1 MGLSEDA
8 LDRLADI
15 VDLQPTKNAAL
26 QERWGMESGSEV
38 HRYLE
43 DELREYY
50 YRDED
55 SRIRATAEAVELV
68 GGEAPE
74 AVGVSA
80 FEAAVVEVVPDH
92 DERSASVVS
101 VLHALDGAADADASD
116 VRAALNRL
124 GRKGVVETVERTV
137 PTYRLAVPRA
147 DLDIAVTE

>member
-8 LDRLADI
+8 LDRLAD
-15 VDLQPTKNAAL
+15 VVELQPTKNAEL
-26 QERWGMESGSEV
+26 QQRWGMESGGEV

-68 GGEAPE
+68 GGEAEE
-74 AVGVSA
+74 AVGVSEL
-80 FEAAVVEVVPDH
+80 EAAVIEAVPDH

-101 VLHALDGAADADASD
+101 VLHDTADADADAGD
-116 VRAALNRL
+116 VRRALGRL
-124 GRKGVVETVERTV
+124 ERKGVVAVEQRTV

-147 DLDIAVTE
+147 ELELAVTE

>member
-1 MGLSEDA
+1 MDLSEDA

-15 VDLQPTKNAAL
+15 VELQPTKNAAL

-55 SRIRATAEAVELV
+55 SRIRATVEAVELV
-68 GGEAPE
+68 GGDAPD
-74 AVGVSA
+74 AVGVSD
-80 FEAAVVEVVPDH
+80 FEATVLDAVPDH

-101 VLHALDGAADADASD
+101 VFHALDGEGSVSD

-124 GRKGVVETVERTV
+124 ERKGVVETVERTV
-137 PTYRLAVPRA
+137 PTYRLAVSRTE
-147 DLDIAVTE
+147 LQVAVTE